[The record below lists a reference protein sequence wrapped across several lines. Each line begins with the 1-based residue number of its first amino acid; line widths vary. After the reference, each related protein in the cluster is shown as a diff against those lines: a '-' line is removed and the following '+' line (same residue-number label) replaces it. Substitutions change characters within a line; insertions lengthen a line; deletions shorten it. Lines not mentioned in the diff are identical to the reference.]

1 MLKLRNIGAQIET
14 GPGYYLIAQLRGR
27 STPRDRLF
35 DAQQKDVE
43 AGRIKDKVKSGVE
56 TPYQILKDGTI
67 LLGI

>member
-1 MLKLRNIGAQIET
+1 M
-14 GPGYYLIAQLRGR
+14 IAQLRGR